1 MSSRKEQKEAL
12 RRERLQREQEAA
24 AADRRRRLIGY
35 GAAGVLVLAAVVA
48 IGLVVAL
55 SGGDDSGGETGG
67 ESRAAEPTDEGFVK
81 ASVPAAQAT
90 DLEDAAKA
98 AQCEVNS
105 FPSEGQNHTQPPY
118 KYKTNPPTS
127 GDHFEFPAEDGSY
140 RTSPEIGQFV
150 HSLEHGRVI
159 FWHSPSA
166 SEQLRGQLKAL
177 FDEDSYHVTLA
188 PNTTKMPY
196 EVAASGWTKSLTCKK
211 ANDKTFDALR
221 MFRDRYRDQ
230 GPERVP

>member
-1 MSSRKEQKEAL
+1 MASRKEQKEAL
-12 RRERLQREQEAA
+12 RREREQREQEAA

-35 GAAGVLVLAAVVA
+35 GVAAALVLAAVAA
-48 IGLVVAL
+48 ITVVIAAGGG
-55 SGGDDSGGETGG
+55 GGDAEDPAG

-81 ASVPAAQAT
+81 ASVPPPKAT
-90 DLEDAAKA
+90 DLEVAAKA
-98 AQCEVNS
+98 AGCEVNS

-118 KYKTNPPTS
+118 EYKTNPPTS
-127 GDHFEFPAEDGSY
+127 GDHFEFAAEDGSY
-140 RTSPEIGQFV
+140 RTSPEVGQFV
-150 HSLEHGRVI
+150 HSLEHGRVV
-159 FWHSPSA
+159 FWHAPNA
-166 SEQLRGQLKAL
+166 SEQLRGQLKTL
-177 FDEDSYHVTLA
+177 FDEDNYHVILA

-211 ANDKTFDALR
+211 ANEQTFDALR